1 MEHQVLRIQMHR
13 KLAHALFHGL
23 ALWSLATASHGLA
36 AEVGEPDVR
45 ADINDTYVD
54 PELDVDEWAQR
65 FTGESREVYTARHD
79 VIAAMGIDSGDRVA
93 DIGAG
98 TGIYVRLFAQRV
110 GADGVVHAVDIAQ
123 PFLDFV
129 AENAAAEGY
138 DQVTTVL
145 GGDRDSFLPE
155 GDLDFVFHSD
165 SYHHFEYPI
174 ALTRSHA
181 RALKPGGRLFVL
193 DFERVPGTSPPWVLG
208 HVRAGKETVIEE
220 IEAAG
225 LVFVREVEL
234 ESLRDNYLLEF
245 RRP

>member
-1 MEHQVLRIQMHR
+1 MYFDSTRTRMPCRVSRACLR
-13 KLAHALFHGL
+13 GL
-23 ALWSLATASHGLA
+23 ILWSIATVSVGLA
-36 AEVGEPDVR
+36 AEVAEPEVR

-54 PELDVDEWAQR
+54 PQLDVDEWAER

-79 VIAAMGIDSGDRVA
+79 VIAAMGVGPGDRIA

-110 GADGVVHAVDIAQ
+110 GGEGVVHAVDIAQ

-129 AENAAAEGY
+129 AENAAAEGF
-138 DQVTTVL
+138 DQVRTVL

-155 GDLDFVFHSD
+155 GELDFVFHSD

-181 RALKPGGRLFVL
+181 RALTSGGRLFVL
-193 DFERVPGTSPPWVLG
+193 DFERLPGTSPPWVLG